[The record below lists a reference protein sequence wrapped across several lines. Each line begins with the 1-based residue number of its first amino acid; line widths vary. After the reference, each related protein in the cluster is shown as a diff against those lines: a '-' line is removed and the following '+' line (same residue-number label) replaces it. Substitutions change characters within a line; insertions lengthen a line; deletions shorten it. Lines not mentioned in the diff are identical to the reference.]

1 MIAPTDESKSLVL
14 DWLSHQ
20 GLADKSVVS
29 SRGNAVTVTAS
40 IEEIEK
46 LLEADYETYS
56 EFLSFIKFQS
66 SHSNSMQ
73 PTARLESRLSGRSN
87 TAFRRAWTAMSAWCS
102 RPTSSASGPS

>member
-14 DWLSHQ
+14 DWLSQQ

-56 EFLSFIKFQS
+56 EFTPPIYRQISYS
-66 SHSNSMQ
+66 DTM
-73 PTARLESRLSGRSN
+73 
-87 TAFRRAWTAMSAWCS
+87 
-102 RPTSSASGPS
+102 